1 MVVGACALGFAAGVL
16 TAFSP
21 CVLPLLAVTVTTA
34 FQRHRYGPLALA
46 VGLAVS
52 ATVLGLIFAMVGLAL
67 DRDLVRLI
75 AAGLLVVVGGVLLS
89 ARLQSGFSRFTAPV
103 ASGATALV
111 SRLAPGGG
119 WQGQLVVGALL
130 GAVWSPCA
138 GPTLAAAIGLAAQ
151 RTSLLS
157 ATAVLAAFSLGAA
170 LPLVIIAYGSRELF
184 GRRAADVAR
193 IARPLTATV
202 LIVVGVLTLS
212 GGDRVIETKLVDL
225 MPDWLIALT
234 SRF

>member
-1 MVVGACALGFAAGVL
+1 MGVGACALGFAAGVL

-46 VGLAVS
+46 AGLA
-52 ATVLGLIFAMVGLAL
+52 G
-67 DRDLVRLI
+67 RLP
-75 AAGLLVVVGGVLLS
+75 
-89 ARLQSGFSRFTAPV
+89 SR
-103 ASGATALV
+103 
-111 SRLAPGGG
+111 
-119 WQGQLVVGALL
+119 
-130 GAVWSPCA
+130 
-138 GPTLAAAIGLAAQ
+138 
-151 RTSLLS
+151 LS
-157 ATAVLAAFSLGAA
+157 ATAVLGAFSLGAA

-184 GRRAADVAR
+184 GRRAADVVR

-225 MPDWLIALT
+225 MPMWLIALT

>member
-1 MVVGACALGFAAGVL
+1 MGLGAVALAFAAGVL
-16 TAFSP
+16 TALSP

-34 FQRHRYGPLALA
+34 FQRHRFGPLALA
-46 VGLAVS
+46 TGLIVS
-52 ATVLGLIFAMVGLAL
+52 ATVLGLIFALVGLAL
-67 DRDLVRLI
+67 DRDLVRLA

-89 ARLQSGFSRFTAPV
+89 ARLQSGLSRLTAPV

-111 SRLAPGGG
+111 SRSAPGG

-157 ATAVLAAFSLGAA
+157 ASAVLAAFSVGAA
-170 LPLVIIAYGSRELF
+170 LPLVLVAYGSRELF
-184 GRRAADVAR
+184 SRRASDVAR

-202 LIVVGVLTLS
+202 LIAVGVLTLS

-225 MPDWLIALT
+225 MPGWLIALT

>member
-1 MVVGACALGFAAGVL
+1 MGLGACALGFAAGVL

-34 FQRHRYGPLALA
+34 LQRHRYGPLALA
-46 VGLAVS
+46 AGLAVS
-52 ATVLGLIFAMVGLAL
+52 ATVLGLIFALVGLAL
-67 DRDLVRLI
+67 DRDLVRLS
-75 AAGLLVVVGGVLLS
+75 AAGLPILVGGVLLS
-89 ARLQSGFSRFTAPV
+89 ARLQSGLTRLTAPV
-103 ASGATALV
+103 ASTAT
-111 SRLAPGGG
+111 
-119 WQGQLVVGALL
+119 
-130 GAVWSPCA
+130 
-138 GPTLAAAIGLAAQ
+138 TLAAAIGLAAQ

-157 ATAVLAAFSLGAA
+157 ATAVLGAFSLGAA

>member
-1 MVVGACALGFAAGVL
+1 MGLGACALGFAVGVL

-34 FQRHRYGPLALA
+34 FQRHRLGPLALA
-46 VGLAVS
+46 AGLAVS

-89 ARLQSGFSRFTAPV
+89 ARLQSGFSRLAAPV

-111 SRLAPGGG
+111 SRSAPGG

-157 ATAVLAAFSLGAA
+157 ATAVLAAFSVGAA
-170 LPLVIIAYGSRELF
+170 LPLVIIAYGSREVF
-184 GRRAADVAR
+184 GRRAADIAR

-202 LIVVGVLTLS
+202 LIVVGALTLS

-225 MPDWLIALT
+225 MPGWLIALT

>member
-1 MVVGACALGFAAGVL
+1 MGVGACALGFAAGVL

-34 FQRHRYGPLALA
+34 FQRHRFGPLALA
-46 VGLAVS
+46 AGLAIS
-52 ATVLGLIFAMVGLAL
+52 ATVLGLIFAIVGLAL

-75 AAGLLVVVGGVLLS
+75 AAGLLVLVGAVLLS
-89 ARLQSGFSRFTAPV
+89 GRLQSGLTRLAAPV
-103 ASGATALV
+103 ASGATELASRTAL
-111 SRLAPGGG
+111 GGLR
-119 WQGQLVVGALL
+119 GQLAVGLLL

-170 LPLVIIAYGSRELF
+170 LPLVIIAYGSR
-184 GRRAADVAR
+184 
-193 IARPLTATV
+193 
-202 LIVVGVLTLS
+202 
-212 GGDRVIETKLVDL
+212 
-225 MPDWLIALT
+225 
-234 SRF
+234 

>member
-1 MVVGACALGFAAGVL
+1 MGVGACALGFAAGVL

-46 VGLAVS
+46 AGLAVS
-52 ATVLGLIFAMVGLAL
+52 ATVLGLVFALVGLAL
-67 DRDLVRLI
+67 DRDLVRLS
-75 AAGLLVVVGGVLLS
+75 AAGLLILVGGVLLS
-89 ARLQSGFSRFTAPV
+89 SRLQSGLTRLTAPV
-103 ASGATALV
+103 ASTATALA
-111 SRLAPGGG
+111 SRTAPGGLK
-119 WQGQLVVGALL
+119 GQLVLGALL

-157 ATAVLAAFSLGAA
+157 ATAVLGAFSLGAA

-225 MPDWLIALT
+225 MPMWLIALT

>member
-1 MVVGACALGFAAGVL
+1 MGLGACALGFAAGVL

-34 FQRHRYGPLALA
+34 LQRHRYGPLALA
-46 VGLAVS
+46 AGLAVS
-52 ATVLGLIFAMVGLAL
+52 ATVLGLIFALVGLAL
-67 DRDLVRLI
+67 DRDLVRLS
-75 AAGLLVVVGGVLLS
+75 AAGLPILVGGVLLS
-89 ARLQSGFSRFTAPV
+89 ARLQSGLTRLTAPV
-103 ASGATALV
+103 ASTAT
-111 SRLAPGGG
+111 
-119 WQGQLVVGALL
+119 
-130 GAVWSPCA
+130 
-138 GPTLAAAIGLAAQ
+138 TLAAAIGLAAQ

-184 GRRAADVAR
+184 GRRAAVAR

-225 MPDWLIALT
+225 MPGWLNALT

>member
-1 MVVGACALGFAAGVL
+1 MGLGACALGFVAGVL

-46 VGLAVS
+46 AGLAVS
-52 ATVLGLIFAMVGLAL
+52 ATVLGLIFAMIGLAF

-75 AAGLLVVVGGVLLS
+75 AAGLLVLVGAVLLS
-89 ARLQSGFSRFTAPV
+89 ARLQSGLSRFTAPV
-103 ASGATALV
+103 ASGATQLA
-111 SRLAPGGG
+111 SRMAPGG
-119 WQGQLVVGALL
+119 WHGQLVVGALL

-184 GRRAADVAR
+184 GRRAADIAR
-193 IARPLTATV
+193 IARPLTATA

-225 MPDWLIALT
+225 MQKWLITLT

>member
-1 MVVGACALGFAAGVL
+1 MGLGACALGFAAGVL
-16 TAFSP
+16 TALSP

-34 FQRHRYGPLALA
+34 FQRHRFGPLALA
-46 VGLAVS
+46 AGLAGS

-67 DRDLVRLI
+67 DRDLVRLV

-89 ARLQSGFSRFTAPV
+89 ARLQSGFSRLAAPV
-103 ASGATALV
+103 ASSATALV
-111 SRLAPGGG
+111 SRSAPGG

-151 RTSLLS
+151 RTSLVS

-170 LPLVIIAYGSRELF
+170 LPLVLIAYGSRGAF
-184 GRRAADVAR
+184 GRRAADIAR

-202 LIVVGVLTLS
+202 LIVVGALTLS

-225 MPDWLIALT
+225 MPGWLIALT

>member
-1 MVVGACALGFAAGVL
+1 MGVGAHGLAFAAGVL

-34 FQRHRYGPLALA
+34 FQRHRFGPLALA
-46 VGLAVS
+46 AGLAVS
-52 ATVLGLIFAMVGLAL
+52 ATVLGLIFAMAGLAL

-89 ARLQSGFSRFTAPV
+89 AKLQSGFSRLAAPV
-103 ASGATALV
+103 ASRATVLV
-111 SRLAPGGG
+111 SRSAPGG

-130 GAVWSPCA
+130 GVVWSPCA

-151 RTSLLS
+151 RTSLVS
-157 ATAVLAAFSLGAA
+157 ATTVLAAFSLGAA
-170 LPLVIIAYGSRELF
+170 LPLVLIAYGSREVF
-184 GRRAADVAR
+184 GRRAADIAR
-193 IARPLTATV
+193 IARPLTATM

-225 MPDWLIALT
+225 MPGWLITLT

>member
-1 MVVGACALGFAAGVL
+1 MGVGACALGFAAGVL

-21 CVLPLLAVTVTTA
+21 CVLPLLAVTVTIA

-46 VGLAVS
+46 AGLAVS
-52 ATVLGLIFAMVGLAL
+52 ATVLGLIFALVGLAL
-67 DRDLVRLI
+67 DRDLVRLS
-75 AAGLLVVVGGVLLS
+75 AAGLLILVGGVLLS
-89 ARLQSGFSRFTAPV
+89 ARLQSGLTRLTAPV
-103 ASGATALV
+103 ASTATALA
-111 SRLAPGGG
+111 SRTAPGGLK
-119 WQGQLVVGALL
+119 GQLVLGALL

-157 ATAVLAAFSLGAA
+157 ATAVLGAFSLGAA

-225 MPDWLIALT
+225 MPMWLIALT

>member
-1 MVVGACALGFAAGVL
+1 MGLGACALGFAAGVL

-34 FQRHRYGPLALA
+34 FQRHRLGPLALA
-46 VGLAVS
+46 AGLAVS
-52 ATVLGLIFAMVGLAL
+52 TTVLGLIFAMVGLAL
-67 DRDLVRLI
+67 DRDLVQLI

-89 ARLQSGFSRFTAPV
+89 ARLQSGFSRLAAPV

-111 SRLAPGGG
+111 SRSAPGG

-157 ATAVLAAFSLGAA
+157 ATAVLAAFSVGAA
-170 LPLVIIAYGSRELF
+170 LPLVIIAYGSREVF
-184 GRRAADVAR
+184 GRCAADIAR

-202 LIVVGVLTLS
+202 LIVVGALTLS

-225 MPDWLIALT
+225 MPGWLIALT

>member
-1 MVVGACALGFAAGVL
+1 MGVGACALGFAAGVL

-46 VGLAVS
+46 AGLAVS
-52 ATVLGLIFAMVGLAL
+52 ATVLGLIFALVGLAL
-67 DRDLVRLI
+67 DRDLVRLS
-75 AAGLLVVVGGVLLS
+75 AAGLLILVGGVLLS
-89 ARLQSGFSRFTAPV
+89 ARLQSGFTRLTAPV
-103 ASGATALV
+103 ARTATALA
-111 SRLAPGGG
+111 SRTAPGGLK
-119 WQGQLVVGALL
+119 GQLVLGALL

-157 ATAVLAAFSLGAA
+157 ATAVLGAFSLGAA

-225 MPDWLIALT
+225 MPMWLIALT